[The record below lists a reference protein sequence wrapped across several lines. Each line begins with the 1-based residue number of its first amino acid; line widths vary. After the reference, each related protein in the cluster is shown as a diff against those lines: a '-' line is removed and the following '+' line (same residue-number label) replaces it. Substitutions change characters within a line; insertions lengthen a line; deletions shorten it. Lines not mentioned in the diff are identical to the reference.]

1 MEYLYIIQQALIW
14 IVTIY
19 WLYQFIISLCSF
31 VKIKEKPLKE
41 DKQHRFMTIIP
52 AHNEEKVVVNL
63 IESLKKLDYP
73 KDLYDIYVIAD
84 NCTDKTAEVA
94 KKAGA
99 IVYERFDEAHK
110 TKGHALQWFLAQ
122 KIEEDAPYDAFCI
135 FDADNIVDENFLKVM
150 NKKLCQGEEVVQG
163 YKDIKNPSDSWV
175 SAGYAIFYW
184 TMHRFYHLARYNI
197 GLSPLMNGTGFMVKF
212 DVIKPQGWNTK
223 TLTEDIEFSLKRI
236 IEGKKL
242 GWARDAIVY
251 DEQPVGFKQSWTQRS
266 RWTVGHMQCLKEYTK
281 PLAEAVV
288 KNKTVMNF
296 DGLLYMLGTT
306 PMLILTMVLVIVNTV
321 LFATGAMSGLDFT
334 IQMLKYIIP
343 TLLVLPFMGLVVL
356 YLEKK
361 PIKPMIKGLLTY
373 PIFMGSWLLI
383 NIKCLFKR
391 DTEWKKIDHVND
403 KKIEDLLGYAINKK
417 YGYLTSSLGDIGTGL
432 KASVMV
438 HLPALAKTKNIRKV
452 LEAISSFGMNI
463 RGMYGENNQVQGDI
477 YQISNKQTLGIT
489 EQEIVQNVK
498 VIVQKIIEQE
508 RQARKLLAK
517 DELDLED
524 IIYRSYGILT
534 NCRKI
539 SYEEARNL
547 LSNIKLG
554 TDLGILRELTDL
566 KVQKLYLYIKPANLQ
581 KYLGEQYEAIERD
594 IKRAEVIKQIITEK

>member
-306 PMLILTMVLVIVNTV
+306 PMLILTLVLVIVNIV
-321 LFATGAMSGLDFT
+321 LFATGAMTGLDFT

-391 DTEWKKIDHVND
+391 DTEWKKIDHVDD
-403 KKIEDLLGYAINKK
+403 KKIEDI
-417 YGYLTSSLGDIGTGL
+417 
-432 KASVMV
+432 
-438 HLPALAKTKNIRKV
+438 
-452 LEAISSFGMNI
+452 
-463 RGMYGENNQVQGDI
+463 
-477 YQISNKQTLGIT
+477 
-489 EQEIVQNVK
+489 
-498 VIVQKIIEQE
+498 
-508 RQARKLLAK
+508 
-517 DELDLED
+517 
-524 IIYRSYGILT
+524 
-534 NCRKI
+534 
-539 SYEEARNL
+539 
-547 LSNIKLG
+547 
-554 TDLGILRELTDL
+554 
-566 KVQKLYLYIKPANLQ
+566 
-581 KYLGEQYEAIERD
+581 
-594 IKRAEVIKQIITEK
+594 